1 MAMTK
6 DDMAMVAMEIV
17 AYSGDART
25 KFLDA
30 MDAIGAKDFAK
41 AEALIKEGDDLILNA
56 HNQQTELITKEAAGE
71 TVELSFLTVHAQD
84 HLMTAMLLGDMVKKF
99 IRLYKKAN
107 A

>member
-6 DDMAMVAMEIV
+6 DEMAMIAMEIV

-41 AEALIKEGDDLILNA
+41 AEALIKEGDELILSA
-56 HNQQTELITKEAAGE
+56 HNQQTELITKEAQGE
-71 TVELSFLTVHAQD
+71 AIDIGFLTVHAQD
-84 HLMTAMLLGDMVKKF
+84 HLMTAMLLSDMDKRFLKMF
-99 IRLYKKAN
+99 KG
-107 A
+107 